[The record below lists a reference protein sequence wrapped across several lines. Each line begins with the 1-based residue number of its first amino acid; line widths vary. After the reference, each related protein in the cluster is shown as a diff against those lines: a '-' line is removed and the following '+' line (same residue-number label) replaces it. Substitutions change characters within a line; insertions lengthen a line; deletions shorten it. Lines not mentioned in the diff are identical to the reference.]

1 MLSVGVWT
9 TQPTRNRLG
18 LPSRKGPQVRRVRV
32 RRVSDREWFE
42 RLYVAAEGGG
52 EPVPWD
58 RGAPHYLLEEWA
70 QDRGLA
76 GEGRR
81 ALVVGCGMGRD
92 SEYLG
97 GLGFATVA
105 FDFSPTAIDAVKRRF
120 PRSPVEYRVAD
131 LLDPPPDWDAAFDL
145 VVESLT
151 VQSLPVALRAA
162 AIAKVRRFVAP
173 GGSLLVIAAVKDDRP
188 DRPDGPWPL
197 TREEVASFAGD
208 GLELTELGDFRDADA
223 HRWRAELRRA
233 LAG

>member
-1 MLSVGVWT
+1 MTWNDVTGRVPTDGVST
-9 TQPTRNRLG
+9 EP
-18 LPSRKGPQVRRVRV
+18 
-32 RRVSDREWFE
+32 DRAWFE

-70 QDRGLA
+70 KERGLA

-105 FDFSPTAIDAVKRRF
+105 FDFSPTAIDAVRRRF
-120 PRSPVEYRVAD
+120 PHSPVEYRVAD
-131 LLDPPPDWDAAFDL
+131 LLDPPPDWDGAFHL

-151 VQSLPVALRAA
+151 VQSLPRSLRAA
-162 AIAKVRRFVAP
+162 AIARVRGFVAP
-173 GGSLLVIAAVKDDRP
+173 GGTLLVIAAVDNDHP

-197 TREEVASFAGD
+197 TRAEMESFAGG
-208 GLELTELGDFRDADA
+208 GLELLELGDFRDADA
-223 HRWRAELRRA
+223 HRWRAEFQRA
-233 LAG
+233 PTA

>member
-1 MLSVGVWT
+1 
-9 TQPTRNRLG
+9 
-18 LPSRKGPQVRRVRV
+18 
-32 RRVSDREWFE
+32 VSTDPDREWFE

-58 RGAPHYLLEEWA
+58 LGAPHYLLQGWA
-70 QDRGLA
+70 TERRLA

-92 SEYLG
+92 SEYLR
-97 GLGFATVA
+97 GLGFTTVA
-105 FDFSPTAIDAVKRRF
+105 FDFSATAIDAVKRRF

-131 LLDPPPDWDAAFDL
+131 LLDPPPDWVGAFDL

-151 VQSLPVALRAA
+151 VQSLPRQLRAA
-162 AIAKVRRFVAP
+162 AIARVRGFVAP
-173 GGSLLVIAAVKDDRP
+173 GGTLLVIAAVKESGAA

-197 TREEVASFAGD
+197 TLDEVESFAGD
-208 GLELTELGDFRDADA
+208 GLTLQRLEDFRDASA

-233 LAG
+233 ATG